1 MGIVASNKAL
11 YQKNGCDFDFGRQ
24 IYQNLNEIK
33 TVQKNK
39 KKIMN
44 SHMSFISGE
53 SRHKLSK
60 DQNSSILEKSNSKV
74 HPLDVNA
81 IHDMNVIHDM
91 NAIHN
96 MNAPFSPLLADKM
109 IKRDRKLIPIYKK
122 FRANVKYL
130 VSTGFKLEDVEALQY
145 L

>member
-1 MGIVASNKAL
+1 
-11 YQKNGCDFDFGRQ
+11 
-24 IYQNLNEIK
+24 
-33 TVQKNK
+33 
-39 KKIMN
+39 MN

-74 HPLDVNA
+74 HPVEMKPIND
-81 IHDMNVIHDM
+81 
-91 NAIHN
+91 